1 MGSAV
6 LLVPGSGRKPH
17 FRHGGRPHG
26 ASWKRHSGVALLATP
41 VVPRAAPD
49 NNNADAKAERTSTA
63 ASVLACDSGHERW
76 EMTLPDAIRIALDN
90 CDVVCVLDARMP
102 PGTVTELDRRDP
114 QAFLDYQ
121 PYIDGPG
128 GCFLPE
134 PRKTRIPGPVMIRRV
149 KADMPL
155 WKFRAE
161 AMAPGALG

>member
-1 MGSAV
+1 MS
-6 LLVPGSGRKPH
+6 
-17 FRHGGRPHG
+17 
-26 ASWKRHSGVALLATP
+26 ATP